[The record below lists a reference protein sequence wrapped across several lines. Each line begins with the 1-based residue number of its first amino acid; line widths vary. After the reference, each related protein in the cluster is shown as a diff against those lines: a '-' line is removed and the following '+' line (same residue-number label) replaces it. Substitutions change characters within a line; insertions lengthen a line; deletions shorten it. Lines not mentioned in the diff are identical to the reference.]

1 MVSGFQGMMKALSKL
16 YIFAGIGDE
25 YVDHISGPLRLKLRC
40 LIWHSNTVA
49 VSRKSGRLSVGRLS
63 VISVDEPCR
72 HLLDDAA

>member
-49 VSRKSGRLSVGRLS
+49 VPRESGRLSVTLVAG
-63 VISVDEPCR
+63 VT
-72 HLLDDAA
+72 